1 MTSATTSV
9 SAVHVPRL
17 CKNIQEVNE
26 HVYAVL
32 GTHWNRLYPDCLKII
47 QDMNECVYTVPGTHW
62 NTWYPDCV
70 RNVVNGH
77 GYMVPGTHWNAL
89 RRCFQLVPGI
99 FTPAQYIVHW
109 HSRGQRWIVSVD
121 WLYILFI
128 IVTNSVIQQSEI
140 GKCIA
145 NTNFCYHHIF
155 KSIVLAVD
163 RQSIVKGD
171 ENC

>member
-17 CKNIQEVNE
+17 RKNIQEVNE

-109 HSRGQRWIVSVD
+109 HSRGATLDSFC
-121 WLYILFI
+121 WLTLHFVYYCHKLSHSAIWNREMHCQHKLLLPPYFQKHSASGI
-128 IVTNSVIQQSEI
+128 SAI
-140 GKCIA
+140 
-145 NTNFCYHHIF
+145 Y
-155 KSIVLAVD
+155 
-163 RQSIVKGD
+163 R
-171 ENC
+171 